1 MPPPM
6 AARAASLFFAAPG
19 SAAAALSPAAPG
31 SASLFPA
38 APGLPDAVLLAA
50 LLSLNLLSFALFG
63 LDKRRAQRGRRRIP
77 ERTLLCCAACFGA
90 AGALLA
96 MRLFRHKTKKPL
108 FSAGVPLLL
117 LVQALALL
125 LPPLLAGAA

>member
-19 SAAAALSPAAPG
+19 SAAAALS
-31 SASLFPA
+31 PA

-63 LDKRRAQRGRRRIP
+63 LDKRRARRGRRRIP

-125 LPPLLAGAA
+125 LPPLLARAA

>member
-1 MPPPM
+1 MPSGCGRSRRGRP
-6 AARAASLFFAAPG
+6 RAAPAGGERRAH
-19 SAAAALSPAAPG
+19 AAALSPAAPG
-31 SASLFPA
+31 
-38 APGLPDAVLLAA
+38 LPNAVLLAA

-63 LDKRRAQRGRRRIP
+63 LDKRRARRGRRRIP

>member
-1 MPPPM
+1 MPPLM
-6 AARAASLFFAAPG
+6 AARATALF
-19 SAAAALSPAAPG
+19 PAAPD
-31 SASLFPA
+31 SAPLFSA

-63 LDKRRAQRGRRRIP
+63 LDKRRARRGRRRIP

>member
-1 MPPPM
+1 MPPLMP
-6 AARAASLFFAAPG
+6 ARATA
-19 SAAAALSPAAPG
+19 
-31 SASLFPA
+31 LFPA
-38 APGLPDAVLLAA
+38 APDSAPLFSAAPDSAPLFSAAPGLPNAVLLAA

-63 LDKRRAQRGRRRIP
+63 LDKRRARRGRRRIP

-125 LPPLLAGAA
+125 LPPLLAGTA